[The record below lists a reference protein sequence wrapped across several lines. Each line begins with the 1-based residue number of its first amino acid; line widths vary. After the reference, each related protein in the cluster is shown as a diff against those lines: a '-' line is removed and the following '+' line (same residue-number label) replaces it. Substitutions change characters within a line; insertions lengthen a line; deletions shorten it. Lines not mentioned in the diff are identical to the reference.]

1 METTLQSG
9 EYKDFLS
16 GVKSEIRNAQIKAM
30 VKVNKELILLYWN
43 LGKQILEMQTRYS
56 WGDKVIEQLSKDLQ
70 SEFPNSSGY
79 ARRNLFYMK
88 KFYLA
93 NQDYELV
100 QSVTALISWTHNV
113 LLLDRIKDAKERLWY
128 AENSLK
134 YGWSVRMLDHQIDAK
149 QYERSG
155 KAINNFDT
163 TLPAP
168 QSDMARDLLKD
179 PYNFDF
185 LVLSQD
191 FAEKDLEEALVK
203 HITNFLLE
211 LGTGFAFVGRQ
222 YVVTVDNKDYKI
234 DLLFYHLKLR
244 CYVVIELKAKDFEPE
259 FAGKLNFYINV
270 VNGEVKD
277 KTDNPTIGILLCKN
291 KSGKTIVEYAL
302 NNINA
307 PIGVSGYTVSNAL
320 PSVETLQRE
329 LENVV
334 SEFEENKA
342 NDIQ

>member
-1 METTLQSG
+1 MDITLQSG

-16 GVKSEIRNAQIKAM
+16 SVKSEIQQAQIKAM
-30 VKVNKELILLYWN
+30 VKVNKELTLLYWN
-43 LGKQILEMQTRYS
+43 IGKQICEKQEAYQ
-56 WGDKVIEQLSKDLQ
+56 WGDKMIEALSKDLQ
-70 SEFPNSSGY
+70 KEFPNSGGY

-93 NQDYELV
+93 YTDIALV

-128 AENSLK
+128 AENSIK
-134 YGWSVRMLDHQIDAK
+134 YGWSVRVLDHQIDAQ

-155 KAINNFDT
+155 KSINNFDT

-168 QSDMARDLLKD
+168 QSELARDILKD

-185 LVLSQD
+185 LTLEKD
-191 FAEKDLEEALVK
+191 YAEKDLEEALVK

-211 LGTGFAFVGRQ
+211 LGVGFAFVGRQ
-222 YVVTVDNKDYKI
+222 YVVTVDDTDYKI

-244 CYVVIELKAKDFEPE
+244 CYVVIELKAKDFQPE

-270 VNGEVKD
+270 IDGEVKD
-277 KTDNPTIGILLCKN
+277 KIDNPTIGILLCKN
-291 KSGKTIVEYAL
+291 KGGNTKVEYSL
-302 NNINA
+302 KNINA
-307 PIGVSGYTVSNAL
+307 PIGISGYNVNNAL
-320 PSVETLQRE
+320 PTIETLQRE
-329 LENVV
+329 LENVII
-334 SEFEENKA
+334 ENEKEQES
-342 NDIQ
+342 N